1 MFISYLL
8 QISPFYFLR
17 FDARVAEITARPH
30 WSERLR
36 TYFTTHIVNDF
47 KTRASRWYLEA
58 INCPNSQQG
67 ITTNAAESINN
78 QLKEFRCKKNP
89 IKTYD
94 LIVRLNIA
102 EEHLRI
108 DVQKGF
114 FSQVIAL
121 LIN

>member
-1 MFISYLL
+1 LF
-8 QISPFYFLR
+8 R
-17 FDARVAEITARPH
+17 FDARVAEFTARPH

-36 TYFTTHIVNDF
+36 TYFQTHIVNDF

-58 INCPNSQQG
+58 INCPNSQHG

-78 QLKEFRCKKNP
+78 QLREFRCKKNP
-89 IKTYD
+89 IKTHD

-108 DVQKGF
+108 DVQKAF
-114 FSQVIAL
+114 FSQVL
-121 LIN
+121 KCLNN